1 MDEKLVYRGRSWQAL
16 SKQRMKHS
24 ATVRKIH
31 LTLVRHGQSLW
42 NEKNLFTGWRDI
54 DLSAKGVLEARA
66 AAALLK
72 KQGLVFDFACASSL
86 KRAGRTLQILLE
98 GLDQTRIPVVTSW
111 KLNERHY
118 GALQGMNKQAAKE
131 KYGEKQLME
140 WRRGFASAPPPLC
153 REGAQKSSAG
163 ARSLQRTRRDQERQ
177 QTDATPSATP
187 GEPLSESLKDTQ
199 RRVLSFWRE
208 AVLPEI
214 QEGRSGLVAAHGNS
228 LRALIKHLENISDK
242 DIFHL
247 NIKTGAP
254 LTYEMN
260 RKGEIVK
267 KSFYANRV

>member
-1 MDEKLVYRGRSWQAL
+1 
-16 SKQRMKHS
+16 MKR
-24 ATVRKIH
+24 RKIH

-42 NEKNLFTGWRDI
+42 NAKNLFTGWRDI
-54 DLSAKGVLEARA
+54 DLSEKGVFEARA

-86 KRAGRTLQILLE
+86 KRAGRTLRIILE
-98 GLDQTRIPVVTSW
+98 ELDQRRIPVVTSW

-131 KYGEKQLME
+131 QYGEKQLME
-140 WRRGFASAPPPLC
+140 WRRGFAAAPPPLSK
-153 REGAQKSSAG
+153 EEAEKSSAALAAG
-163 ARSLQRTRRDQERQ
+163 TRRGQAQ
-177 QTDATPSATP
+177 QTTGANRISADRISADRISADRAPQTADAPLPPA
-187 GEPLSESLKDTQ
+187 PLSESLRDTQ
-199 RRVLSFWRE
+199 KRVLSFWRE

-214 QEGRSGLVAAHGNS
+214 QEGRSVLVAAHGNS
-228 LRALIKHLENISDK
+228 LRALIKHLENISDE

-260 RKGEIVK
+260 RKGEVVK
-267 KSFYANRV
+267 KPPV